1 MPTSA
6 AAATTSIT
14 TKSHSGDT
22 ILSEFIYTFDDSSSD
37 EEFVKQY
44 PTMDQQID
52 ADIESVIK
60 CLRQTRDAMTTIS
73 YESPLDTTEL
83 ADLVH
88 QARKLTR
95 NMTTIVRRQCH
106 ANEEGMHCQ
115 REREMTALNQEN
127 YGFIKHFTKRVSIS
141 FKYCAESRRVKN
153 ESRCDKRLQL
163 LEDAMEKVEKHRLL
177 ILLEETNT
185 PPY

>member
-1 MPTSA
+1 MSTA
-6 AAATTSIT
+6 AAATSIT
-14 TKSHSGDT
+14 TKNHSDA
-22 ILSEFIYTFDDSSSD
+22 ILSEFVYTFDDSSSD

-44 PTMDQQID
+44 PTMDEQMD

-60 CLRQTRDAMTTIS
+60 CLRRTRDAMTTIS
-73 YESPLDTTEL
+73 YECPLDTTEL

-115 REREMTALNQEN
+115 REREMTTLNQEN

-141 FKYCAESRRVKN
+141 FKYCGESRRAKN
-153 ESRCDKRLQL
+153 GSRCDKRLQL

-177 ILLEETNT
+177 ILLEEGNT
-185 PPY
+185 APY